1 MLLIYL
7 FPVFICSQAPRI
19 WPDVVC
25 WPAIISIALNNLL
38 WISNLFTYLF
48 TFSWA
53 DYSLIQ
59 DCDWWIPLA
68 KLMHICMVWT
78 SHDKTLRFYWFLKFG
93 QLPTHPSVFS
103 PRKSRHAPK
112 FTHPSPGTNVNV
124 TRGNF
129 KLWLCAGSDVVGSL
143 LILSIFYSR
152 QLCYMTS
159 LSGSITFLVHILLRM
174 RGMRYWGC
182 HRYLPHGWQFVM

>member
-1 MLLIYL
+1 
-7 FPVFICSQAPRI
+7 
-19 WPDVVC
+19 
-25 WPAIISIALNNLL
+25 
-38 WISNLFTYLF
+38 
-48 TFSWA
+48 
-53 DYSLIQ
+53 
-59 DCDWWIPLA
+59 
-68 KLMHICMVWT
+68 MHICMVWT

-143 LILSIFYSR
+143 LILSIFLLSTTLLYDF
-152 QLCYMTS
+152 LVGIDY
-159 LSGSITFLVHILLRM
+159 LSGTYPLTYEGYEILRM
-174 RGMRYWGC
+174 SPVSISWVTVCDVVSIWLCPFFDLGDLINDERIAYC
-182 HRYLPHGWQFVM
+182 I